1 MSAIRPFHLAIPVHD
16 LEITREF
23 YGDILGCS
31 TGRESEN
38 WIDFNFFGHQLV
50 THLDKNMNISDS
62 TNTVDGNRVPVPHFG
77 IILKKKDWDTL
88 AKKLSAANVDFIVEP
103 RTRFKDNTGEQSTMF
118 IKDPSGNALE
128 FKSFQDDGH
137 IFTR

>member
-1 MSAIRPFHLAIPVHD
+1 MSAIRPFHLAILVHD
-16 LEITREF
+16 LEKAREF
-23 YGDILGCS
+23 YGGVLGCS

-50 THLDKNMNISDS
+50 THLDKSMNISDF
-62 TNTVDGNRVPVPHFG
+62 TNTVDGDRVPVPHFG
-77 IILKKKDWDTL
+77 IILKKKNWDTL
-88 AKKLSAANVDFIVEP
+88 AKKLSAANVEFIIES

-118 IKDPSGNALE
+118 MKDPSGNALE

>member
-16 LEITREF
+16 LEIAREF

-62 TNTVDGNRVPVPHFG
+62 TNTVDGDRVPVPHFG
-77 IILKKKDWDTL
+77 IILKKKNWDTL
-88 AKKLSAANVDFIVEP
+88 AKKLSAANVDFIIEP

>member
-16 LEITREF
+16 LEIALEF

-62 TNTVDGNRVPVPHFG
+62 TNTEDGNRVPVPHFG

-103 RTRFKDNTGEQSTMF
+103 RTRFKDNSSEQSTMF

-128 FKSFQDDGH
+128 FKSFHDDGH
-137 IFTR
+137 IFRR

>member
-16 LEITREF
+16 LEIAREF

-50 THLDKNMNISDS
+50 AHLVPANDS
-62 TNTVDGNRVPVPHFG
+62 KTVTGRVDGEMVPPPSFWRN
-77 IILKKKDWDTL
+77 I
-88 AKKLSAANVDFIVEP
+88 
-103 RTRFKDNTGEQSTMF
+103 NTGGLEE
-118 IKDPSGNALE
+118 IGNSPAG
-128 FKSFQDDGH
+128 K
-137 IFTR
+137 

>member
-16 LEITREF
+16 LEIAREF
-23 YGDILGCS
+23 YGDILVCS
-31 TGRESEN
+31 AGRESEN

-62 TNTVDGNRVPVPHFG
+62 TNTVDGDRVPVPHFG

>member
-16 LEITREF
+16 LEIAREF

-50 THLDKNMNISDS
+50 THLDKSMNISDF
-62 TNTVDGNRVPVPHFG
+62 TNTTIFHENFA
-77 IILKKKDWDTL
+77 IKLKH
-88 AKKLSAANVDFIVEP
+88 SYNC
-103 RTRFKDNTGEQSTMF
+103 
-118 IKDPSGNALE
+118 
-128 FKSFQDDGH
+128 
-137 IFTR
+137 

>member
-1 MSAIRPFHLAIPVHD
+1 MSAIRPFHLAILVHD
-16 LEITREF
+16 LEKAREF

-62 TNTVDGNRVPVPHFG
+62 TNTVDGDRVPVPHFG

-88 AKKLSAANVDFIVEP
+88 AKKLSAANVDFIIEP

>member
-16 LEITREF
+16 LEIAREF

-31 TGRESEN
+31 AGRESEN

-62 TNTVDGNRVPVPHFG
+62 TNTVDGNRVPLPHFG

-88 AKKLSAANVDFIVEP
+88 AKKLSAANVDFIV
-103 RTRFKDNTGEQSTMF
+103 
-118 IKDPSGNALE
+118 
-128 FKSFQDDGH
+128 
-137 IFTR
+137 

>member
-16 LEITREF
+16 LEIAREF

-88 AKKLSAANVDFIVEP
+88 AKKLSAANVDFIIEP
-103 RTRFKDNTGEQSTMF
+103 RTRFKNNTGEQSTMF

-128 FKSFQDDGH
+128 FKSFHDDGH
-137 IFTR
+137 IFIK

>member
-16 LEITREF
+16 LEIAREF

-62 TNTVDGNRVPVPHFG
+62 TNTVDGDRVPVPHFG

-88 AKKLSAANVDFIVEP
+88 AHHLSSSNIDFIIEP
-103 RTRFKDNTGEQSTMF
+103 RTRFKDNSGEQSTMF

-128 FKSFQDDGH
+128 FKSFHDDGH
-137 IFTR
+137 IFIK